1 MSEFNISRRLPQR
14 QLFTLIIS
22 LLVLGIFF
30 RFTNLDHKVYWHDE
44 VYTSMRSSGYTG
56 SEVHQEVFDGSVI
69 GVEDLQKYQR
79 LSSKKD
85 LSNTID
91 ALTKNPEHPPLYY
104 LMMRFWMQLFG
115 SSVTATRSLSAVI
128 SLLVFPSIYWLSLE
142 LFQSS
147 LVGWVAVAIFTISPF
162 HVLYAQ
168 EARQYS
174 LWTVTILLSSA
185 SLLRAIGQTKH
196 QNTQLPIFPWGMY
209 ALTLALSFYTAL
221 FSGFV
226 AVGHGI
232 YVFATQRCRI
242 TKTVIAYILASITG
256 VIAFAPW
263 IFIIVNNFTR
273 LQEKTQWTTMQAPVS
288 FLFKMWGLHLSCI
301 FIDFGLDIKHP
312 FTYLVPPLLLLM
324 VIYSIYFLCSYTT
337 KSVWLFVLVLIIFTP
352 SCLIV
357 PDLIWGGLRSAA
369 SRYFVPCYIGIIL
382 SVAYLFATKI
392 SGIRQTKKIKYP
404 TILQI
409 LPAKIRRLATP
420 TTARFTYWKLSL
432 LKRKLWQGIM
442 LVLISGAVTS
452 CIVSSQAE
460 TWWNKTLDYHNHHI
474 ARIINQG
481 TLPLVVGETYNVRT
495 GNIIS
500 LSYSLEPK
508 VKFQLINN
516 PKVQKIADG
525 FSDIFFVRYPTED
538 FQRILQKEY
547 TAKVEMVENPYK
559 APLWKLVR

>member
-1 MSEFNISRRLPQR
+1 MSEFNISRRLPQG

-56 SEVHQEVFDGSVI
+56 SEVRQEVFDGSVI

-79 LSSKKD
+79 LSPKKD

-104 LMMRFWMQLFG
+104 LIMRFWMQLFG

-196 QNTQLPIFPWGMY
+196 QRTQFPIFPWGMY

-232 YVFATQRCRI
+232 YVFATQRFRI

-263 IFIIVNNFTR
+263 ILIIVNNFTR

-301 FIDFGLDIKHP
+301 FIDLGLDIKHP
-312 FTYLVPPLLLLM
+312 FTYLVPPLFLLM
-324 VIYSIYFLCSYTT
+324 VGYSIYFLCSNTT
-337 KSVWLFVLVLIIFTP
+337 KSTWLFVLILIVFTP

-392 SGIRQTKKIKYP
+392 SGTRQTKKIKYP
-404 TILQI
+404 TILQK

-420 TTARFTYWKLSL
+420 TTTCFTYWKLSL

-481 TLPLVVGETYNVRT
+481 TLPLVVGETYNLRT

-508 VKFQLINN
+508 VKFQLIND

>member
-56 SEVHQEVFDGSVI
+56 SEVSQEVFDGSVI
-69 GVEDLQKYQR
+69 SVEDLQKYQR
-79 LSSKKD
+79 LSPKKD
-85 LSNTID
+85 LGNTID

-185 SLLRAIGQTKH
+185 SLLRAISQTKH

-263 IFIIVNNFTR
+263 ILIIVSNFTR

-301 FIDFGLDIKHP
+301 FIDLGLDIKHP

-324 VIYSIYFLCSYTT
+324 VVYSIYFLCSYTT

-420 TTARFTYWKLSL
+420 ATARFTYWKLSL

-442 LVLISGAVTS
+442 LVLISGAVIS

-508 VKFQLINN
+508 VKFQLIND